1 MMHMLLNLIQWLQ
14 LWPLVCSYKIWST
27 ILKAEIKRLFNTVNL
42 WLLLVATLFRWPN
55 IIEALSYIVPYEL
68 SAECIIVK
76 LSAYSILDDNRKIP
90 IDCGKCHVKHD
101 VTVLLT

>member
-1 MMHMLLNLIQWLQ
+1 MIEQKNFSQETIIITQQ
-14 LWPLVCSYKIWST
+14 LPSYS
-27 ILKAEIKRLFNTVNL
+27 
-42 WLLLVATLFRWPN
+42 
-55 IIEALSYIVPYEL
+55 IVPYEL

-76 LSAYSILDDNRKIP
+76 LSAYSIRDDNRKIP

>member
-1 MMHMLLNLIQWLQ
+1 MLLVLPI
-14 LWPLVCSYKIWST
+14 
-27 ILKAEIKRLFNTVNL
+27 
-42 WLLLVATLFRWPN
+42 
-55 IIEALSYIVPYEL
+55 IVPYEL

-76 LSAYSILDDNRKIP
+76 LSAYSIRDDNRKIP